1 MRGLKILLKWKMELK
16 KLVFFLG
23 STPYKISKKS
33 NIKEYD
39 LI

>member
-1 MRGLKILLKWKMELK
+1 MKNGTQK
-16 KLVFFLG
+16 VSFFLG